1 MSKTLKVGVIGV
13 GHLGTHHARNY
24 QRLAGVELV
33 GVTDRDRERARRTAA
48 ELGCQAFDDP
58 KALARAVDALSVAV
72 PAAAHAE
79 AAIPGLELGVAV
91 LCEKPMARSRAE
103 AERMLEVARKGGA
116 PLMIGHVE
124 RWNGAF
130 RRILPRISHPRFIE
144 SHRLS
149 SFVGRGID
157 VDVIFDLMVH
167 DLDLLGALSSS
178 PVVKI
183 MAVGVPVLTTS
194 ADIANVRLELE
205 DGMVANLTASR
216 VSREKMRKFRIFQAD
231 AYLAID
237 FAARQAEV
245 IIRRPGVPPLSS
257 ETAASPESLPAIL
270 AGLEHETVDATGDPE
285 PLAAELEAFVDA
297 VRSGR
302 APEPGGEAG
311 LKAVGLAED
320 IVQEMSA
327 AMARSVLAPG
337 AS

>member
-1 MSKTLKVGVIGV
+1 MLKTLKVGVIGV

-24 QRLAGVELV
+24 QQLQGVELV

-58 KALARAVDALSVAV
+58 RALARAVDALSVAV

-79 AAIPGLELGVAV
+79 AALPGLELGVAV

-103 AERMLEVARKGGA
+103 AERMLEAARKSGA

-205 DGMVANLTASR
+205 DGLVANLTASR
-216 VSREKMRKFRIFQAD
+216 VSREKMRKFRIFQPD

-285 PLAAELEAFVDA
+285 PLAAELGAFVDA

-320 IVQEMSA
+320 IVREMHA